1 MALFSIEHPI
11 YMAPWY
17 PGGSTDGEGCR
28 TWPINRYSAEGPR
41 TTDWLKVCSSTID
54 ADRISSA
61 PSLIDDAGAIGARRA
76 AKTGQRRGLEIAAVQ
91 RTMPGET
98 DDQVTPIEGGG
109 KLSER
114 VRGLPLHPSGCAAL
128 ASFASGMSSVAPG
141 WLEPPVQVE
150 SV

>member
-17 PGGSTDGEGCR
+17 PGWSTDGEGFR
-28 TWPINRYSAEGPR
+28 TWSINRYSAEGPC

-61 PSLIDDAGAIGARRA
+61 PSLIDDTGAIGARRA
-76 AKTGQRRGLEIAAVQ
+76 AKTGRRRGLEIAAVQ

-98 DDQVTPIEGGG
+98 DDQV
-109 KLSER
+109 
-114 VRGLPLHPSGCAAL
+114 
-128 ASFASGMSSVAPG
+128 
-141 WLEPPVQVE
+141 
-150 SV
+150 